1 MALLHTSAAGSTI
14 SFIAAP
20 KSVIR
25 LAIVLM
31 VGGLVSYFFHHH
43 ILWSALIIGVGY
55 VFLVIGIIGYSVEAS
70 GDVSFS

>member
-1 MALLHTSAAGSTI
+1 MPLLHTSAAGSTI
-14 SFIAAP
+14 SFLAAP

-25 LAIVLM
+25 LAIAIMLAGVI
-31 VGGLVSYFFHHH
+31 SYFFHHH
-43 ILWSALIIGVGY
+43 VLWSALIVGVGY